1 MKKLLTAGMTF
12 VLLFS
17 ITFAQ
22 TPQPQTP
29 QDPQKPPPAPQEI
42 APEDV
47 VRISTTLVQTDVV
60 VTDKNDQIVSD
71 LTADDFKIT
80 ENGKK
85 QEVKFVQF
93 VSADSSPRLE
103 GSLTV
108 GGKPLDPDVARNLSS
123 RDLRR
128 VFAFVVDDLTI
139 PYEDIGT
146 VRQMLTDFVDNRM
159 REGDLVAIV
168 RVVGGG
174 GLLQQFTT
182 DKRILRK
189 AIERITPTQHPF
201 SAFGNLWSDT
211 AVGGQL
217 QAAAA
222 EDSASFPAEAISNAN
237 SNLDVSQE
245 GTTRGFRALVT
256 LNVAGDVTNSMR
268 TLPGRKSVVLISGG
282 LPLSETGL
290 NQVNVGGINGVGG
303 TPIPMVETRAYLGNV
318 TYLLRQLI
326 DRASRAGVVI
336 NTMDIRGLQATR
348 GVSRFTDP
356 GNEAT
361 SRLGGGQGMSGQ
373 GRLPNMGTFDNLALD
388 TMSGHQGLQAL
399 ADATGGV
406 SAINSNNFREGL
418 DKILAR
424 SSYYILAYTPSEA
437 FDNKYHKLEIKVSRP
452 GVKIY
457 SREGY
462 FATPDA
468 TRGPQTREEAI
479 VKAAMSPLSRR
490 EVEIAGRLQY
500 RFLPENMAQVDI
512 NLLINANNL
521 DLKQGPDGKYHTSF
535 DVVGFVMNSMGKP
548 DGGFSQTVNASLS
561 PEDYK
566 RALTAGLSYTAH
578 AQLLPGSYQLRA
590 VVREV
595 ESGRLGSMS
604 QYLEVPDMNKKNLTA
619 SSIFLYAVKPDAA
632 GSGTPEPLSALR
644 QLPRQQDLRYAAVI
658 YFPKVTEGKIQ
669 LLTQVIVTQGDKVI
683 FREDEQPVTGQV
695 INGQVVKIGQLGL
708 SKARPGR
715 YVLTLL
721 IKEIGKKDK
730 GILRSVDFNLID

>member
-1 MKKLLTAGMTF
+1 MKKLLTAGVTF

-17 ITFAQ
+17 ITMAQ
-22 TPQPQTP
+22 TPQTP
-29 QDPQKPPPAPQEI
+29 QNPQNPPQEI

-60 VTDKNDQIVSD
+60 VTDKNDQIVTD

-80 ENGKK
+80 ENGKR
-85 QEVKFVQF
+85 QEVKFAQF
-93 VSADSSPRLE
+93 VSAEASPRLD
-103 GSLTV
+103 GNLTV
-108 GGKPLDPDVARNLSS
+108 AGKPVDPEVARNLAA

-139 PYEDIGT
+139 PYEDVGS
-146 VRQMLTDFVDNRM
+146 VREMLTDFVDNKM

-182 DKRILRK
+182 DKRILRR
-189 AIERITPTQHPF
+189 AISRISPNTHPF
-201 SAFGNLWSDT
+201 GAFHDFKSAEAINTQRL
-211 AVGGQL
+211 
-217 QAAAA
+217 AAAA
-222 EDSASFPAEAISNAN
+222 EESVTAFPAESISSAN
-237 SNLDVSQE
+237 SNLDVSEE
-245 GTTRGFRALVT
+245 GTTRAFRALVT

-268 TLPGRKSVVLISGG
+268 TLPGRKSLVLISGG
-282 LPLSETGL
+282 LPLGETAL
-290 NQVNVGGINGVGG
+290 NSVVMGGAPV
-303 TPIPMVETRAYLGNV
+303 PIVETRAYLGNV
-318 TYLLRQLI
+318 NYLLKQLV

-336 NTMDIRGLQATR
+336 NTLDIRGLQALR

-356 GNEAT
+356 GNEAG
-361 SRLGGGQGMSGQ
+361 SRLGGGTSMGGQ
-373 GRLPNMGTFDNLALD
+373 GRLPNLGTFDNLALD

-406 SAINSNNFREGL
+406 SVVNTNNFREGL

-424 SSYYILAYTPSEA
+424 SSYYLLAYTPSEA

-452 GVKIY
+452 GLRIY

-462 FATPDA
+462 FATPDP
-468 TRGPQTREEAI
+468 TRGPQTREDSI
-479 VKAAMSPLSRR
+479 VRAAMSPLAKR
-490 EVEIAGRLQY
+490 EIDIAGRLQY
-500 RFLPENMAQVDI
+500 RFLPENVAEVDI

-521 DLKQGPDGKYHTSF
+521 DLKEGPDGKYHSTF
-535 DVVGFVMNSMGKP
+535 DVVGFVMNSMGKSQ
-548 DGGFSQTVNASLS
+548 GGFSQTVTANLT

-566 RALTAGLSYTAH
+566 RALVAGLSYTAH
-578 AQLLPGSYQLRA
+578 AQLPPGSYQLRA
-590 VVREV
+590 VVREA

-604 QYLEVPDMNKKNLTA
+604 QYLEVPDLNKKNLTA
-619 SSIFLYAVKPDAA
+619 SSLFLYAVKVDAA
-632 GSGTPEPLSALR
+632 GAGGAPEPLTALR

-658 YFPKVTEGKIQ
+658 YFPKVSDGKVQ
-669 LLTQVIVTQGDKVI
+669 LTSQVIVSQGDKVI
-683 FREDEQPVTGQV
+683 FREEEQPVTGQV

-708 SKARPGR
+708 SKAQPGR

-721 IKEIGKKDK
+721 IKEPGKKEK
-730 GILRSVDFNLID
+730 GVIRSVDFNLVK